1 MKSTKFIA
9 LLSTQAILHITF
21 IVICFLICFGPD
33 NLKMQYSFN
42 VGGKLCKQELD
53 PERKIYLTKISPV
66 LPPRHRKQSF
76 VPECDCHQY

>member
-1 MKSTKFIA
+1 
-9 LLSTQAILHITF
+9 
-21 IVICFLICFGPD
+21 
-33 NLKMQYSFN
+33 MQYSFN

-76 VPECDCHQY
+76 VPECDCHQN